1 MSPDS
6 REYNNNHGVQFNMP
20 LPTPPPPTNTQTHLF
35 LSDRLLPSFLLSLII
50 HCRDLTLVDD
60 AGRPVKI
67 RPQKGRCHSR
77 KPWNLRYYFASKM
90 KA

>member
-35 LSDRLLPSFLLSLII
+35 LSDRLLPSFL
-50 HCRDLTLVDD
+50 H
-60 AGRPVKI
+60 
-67 RPQKGRCHSR
+67 
-77 KPWNLRYYFASKM
+77 
-90 KA
+90 